1 MKRTAFLACLLLAG
15 CTGQQ
20 TQDAMRKGFGHVF
33 KPRHAIERF
42 EALCA
47 NAPFPGYGRCIRSE
61 LVRDNPRWHADPHAD
76 LVDVY
81 LAWLDAAGTHVA
93 DGRMEESDAR
103 LGAAEMKVRLKSIA
117 SERATNA
124 SIQQQ
129 AAMSRMLTGLA
140 ILNSATPQPGPV
152 IQCRTTPTGLGTT
165 MTTCH

>member
-1 MKRTAFLACLLLAG
+1 MKRTTFLACLMLAG

-20 TQDAMRKGFGHVF
+20 TQDAMRKGFGRVF
-33 KPRHAIERF
+33 NPRHTIERF
-42 EALCA
+42 EAICA
-47 NAPFPGYGRCIRSE
+47 GAPFPDYGSCIRSE
-61 LVRDNPRWHADPHAD
+61 LVRDNPRWRSDPHAD

-81 LAWLDAAGTHVA
+81 LAWLDAAGARVA

-129 AAMSRMLTGLA
+129 AALSRMLAGLA
-140 ILNSATPQPGPV
+140 IMNASVPQPGPL